1 MGLVIATCSGKGG
14 VGKSMFSV
22 NTAIALEKEGKKVLL
37 IDMDAGMRCLD
48 LLLGVN
54 EKLVFD
60 VFDAISGKQLEDC
73 LLRISEEK
81 ELYLLAAPSTKV
93 QIDKEKWEQF
103 IKYISEKFDVVIID
117 FPAGN
122 DVSLLYCLP
131 YDAQIICVANPDAVS
146 VRDASAIGS
155 LLLKGNKKPKLVI
168 NKYNYYFIKGNT
180 FSNLDDIINETGM
193 QLLGIVPF
201 SEGLEYA
208 FCTGDFKIKGREKR
222 AFRRIAKRLDGKSI
236 PLPKLKKI

>member
-1 MGLVIATCSGKGG
+1 MGHVIATCSGKGG
-14 VGKSMFSV
+14 VGKSTFSV
-22 NTAIALEKEGKKVLL
+22 NTAITLEKEGKKVLL

-48 LLLGVN
+48 LLLKVN

-60 VFDAISGKQLEDC
+60 LSDAVSGKPLEDC
-73 LLRISEEK
+73 LLNIDGK
-81 ELYLLAAPSTKV
+81 KGLYLLAAPSTKV
-93 QIDKEKWEQF
+93 QIEKEKWSQF

-122 DVSLLYCLP
+122 DVTYLSCLP
-131 YDAQIICVANPDAVS
+131 FDAQIICIANPDAVS
-146 VRDASAIGS
+146 VRDASSICS
-155 LLLKGNKKPKLVI
+155 LLLKENKKPKLVI

-208 FCTGDFKIKGREKR
+208 FCTGDFKIKGREKK
-222 AFRRIAKRLDGKSI
+222 AFSRIAKRLQGKSV

>member
-14 VGKSMFSV
+14 VGKSTISV
-22 NTAIALEKEGKKVLL
+22 NTAIALENEGKRVLL
-37 IDMDAGMRCLD
+37 VDMDAGMRCLD

-60 VFDAISGKQLEDC
+60 VFDAISGKPLEDC
-73 LLRISEEK
+73 ILKIYDK
-81 ELYLLAAPSTKV
+81 CELYLLAAPSTKEPV
-93 QIDKEKWEQF
+93 DKEKWKQF
-103 IKYISEKFDVVIID
+103 ISYISEQFDAVIID

-122 DVSLLYCLP
+122 DISLIAALP
-131 YDAQIICVANPDAVS
+131 FDAQIICVSNPDAVS
-146 VRDASAIGS
+146 VRDASFIGS
-155 LLLKGNKKPKLVI
+155 LLLKEGKRPRLII

-193 QLLGIVPF
+193 QLFGIVPF

-208 FCTGDFKIKGREKR
+208 FCTGDFRIKGREKK
-222 AFRRIAKRLDGKSI
+222 AFGRIAKRLQGKSV

>member
-14 VGKSMFSV
+14 VGKSTISV

-37 IDMDAGMRCLD
+37 VDMDAGMRCLD

-60 VFDAISGKQLEDC
+60 VFDAISGKNLEDC

-81 ELYLLAAPSTKV
+81 ELYLLAAPSAKV

-122 DVSLLYCLP
+122 DVSLLSCLP

-146 VRDASAIGS
+146 VRDASAICS
-155 LLLKGNKKPKLVI
+155 LLLKKNKKPKLII

-180 FSNLDDIINETGM
+180 FSTLDDIINETGM
-193 QLLGIVPF
+193 QLFGIVPF

-208 FCTGDFKIKGREKR
+208 FCTGDFRIKGREKK
-222 AFRRIAKRLDGKSI
+222 AFGRIAKRLQGKNV

>member
-14 VGKSMFSV
+14 VGKSTVSV

-37 IDMDAGMRCLD
+37 VDMDAGMRCLD

-60 VFDAISGKQLEDC
+60 VSDAISGKALTDC
-73 LLRISEEK
+73 LLKIYEK
-81 ELYLLAAPSTKV
+81 RELYLLAAPSIKTP
-93 QIDKEKWEQF
+93 IDTEKFKQF
-103 IKYISEKFDVVIID
+103 VLHISELFDAIVID

-122 DVSLLYCLP
+122 DVSLISCLP

-146 VRDASAIGS
+146 VRDASFIGS
-155 LLLKGNKKPKLVI
+155 LLLKESKKPKLII
-168 NKYNYYFIKGNT
+168 NKYNYYFVKGNT
-180 FSNLDDIINETGM
+180 FCTLDDIINETGM

-208 FCTGDFKIKGREKR
+208 FCTGDFKIKGREKK
-222 AFRRIAKRLDGKSI
+222 AFGRIAKRLQGKSI

>member
-14 VGKSMFSV
+14 VGKSTISV
-22 NTAIALEKEGKKVLL
+22 NTAVALEKEGKSVLL
-37 IDMDAGMRCLD
+37 VDMDAGMRCLD

-60 VFDAISGKQLEDC
+60 VFDAISGKPLEDC
-73 LLRISEEK
+73 VLRISGQR

-93 QIDKEKWEQF
+93 EIDREKWKQF
-103 IKYISEKFDVVIID
+103 ILYISEKFDAVIID

-122 DVSLLYCLP
+122 DISLISCLP
-131 YDAQIICVANPDAVS
+131 FDAQIICVANPDAVS
-146 VRDASAIGS
+146 VRDASFISS
-155 LLLKGNKKPKLVI
+155 LLLKENKKPKLII

-180 FSNLDDIINETGM
+180 FSTLDDIINETSM
-193 QLLGIVPF
+193 QLLGIIPF

-208 FCTGDFKIKGREKR
+208 FCTGDFKIKGREKK
-222 AFRRIAKRLDGKSI
+222 AFSRIAKRLLGKSV